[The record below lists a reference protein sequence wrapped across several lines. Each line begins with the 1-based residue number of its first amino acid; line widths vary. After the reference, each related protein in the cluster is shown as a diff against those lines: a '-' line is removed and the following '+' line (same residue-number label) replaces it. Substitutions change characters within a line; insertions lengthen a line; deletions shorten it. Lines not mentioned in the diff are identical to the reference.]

1 MITNEFQYRNTK
13 SILNDFQD
21 TLDELEGT
29 ATRATK
35 PKLRSIEIAAVRSQM
50 ESLSEELADYETLR
64 TGNVKTLFSSSVL
77 GLADLLVRARIV
89 RGWTQ
94 AQLAEALGI
103 AVQQVQRYESTGYV
117 SASLSRINDVAQALD
132 IEVSETA
139 HLKQTA

>member
-13 SILNDFQD
+13 SILNDFQV
-21 TLDELEGT
+21 TLDELEET
-29 ATRATK
+29 ANSAVK
-35 PKLRSIEIAAVRSQM
+35 PKLRAIEVAAVRSQM
-50 ESLSEELADYETLR
+50 ESLAEELADYESLR

-77 GLADLLVRARIV
+77 GLADLLVRARIA

-103 AVQQVQRYESTGYV
+103 AVQQVQRYESTGYA

-132 IEVSETA
+132 IEISETA
-139 HLKQTA
+139 HLKQTG

>member
-1 MITNEFQYRNTK
+1 MITNAFQYRNTK
-13 SILNDFQD
+13 SILGEFQN
-21 TLDELEGT
+21 TLEALEGT
-29 ATRATK
+29 ASLAPK
-35 PKLRSIEIAAVRSQM
+35 PKLRAIEIAAVRSQM
-50 ESLSEELADYETLR
+50 ESLSEELVAYDTLR
-64 TGNVKTLFSSSVL
+64 TGNVKTLFSDSVL
-77 GLADLLVRARIV
+77 GFADLLVRARV
-89 RGWTQ
+89 ARGWTQ

>member
-13 SILNDFQD
+13 SILGEFQN
-21 TLDELEGT
+21 TLDSLEGT
-29 ATRATK
+29 ADLASK
-35 PKLRSIEIAAVRSQM
+35 PKLRAIEIAAVRSQM
-50 ESLSEELADYETLR
+50 ESLAEELVACETLR
-64 TGNVKTLFSSSVL
+64 TGNVKTLFSDSVL
-77 GLADLLVRARIV
+77 GFADLLVRARV
-89 RGWTQ
+89 ARGWTQ

-139 HLKQTA
+139 YLKQTA

>member
-13 SILNDFQD
+13 SILSEFQD
-21 TLDELEGT
+21 TLDELEAT
-29 ATRATK
+29 ATSAAK
-35 PKLRSIEIAAVRSQM
+35 PKLRAIEIAAVRSQM
-50 ESLSEELADYETLR
+50 ESLAEELADYESLR

-77 GLADLLVRARIV
+77 GLADLLVRARIA

-103 AVQQVQRYESTGYV
+103 AAQQVQRYESTGYA

-132 IEVSETA
+132 IEISETA
-139 HLKQTA
+139 RLKQTA

>member
-13 SILNDFQD
+13 SILNDFQV
-21 TLDELEGT
+21 TLDELEET
-29 ATRATK
+29 ANSAAK
-35 PKLRSIEIAAVRSQM
+35 PKLRAIEVAAVRSQM
-50 ESLSEELADYETLR
+50 ESLAEELADYESLR

-77 GLADLLVRARIV
+77 GLADLLVRARIA

-103 AVQQVQRYESTGYV
+103 AVQQVQRYESTGYA
-117 SASLSRINDVAQALD
+117 SASLSRINDVALALD
-132 IEVSETA
+132 IEISETA

>member
-13 SILNDFQD
+13 SILGEFQD
-21 TLDELEGT
+21 SLDELEGT
-29 ATRATK
+29 ANLALK
-35 PKLRSIEIAAVRSQM
+35 PKLRAIEIAAVRSQM
-50 ESLSEELADYETLR
+50 ESLSEELVAYETLR
-64 TGNVKTLFSSSVL
+64 TGNVKTLFSDSVL
-77 GLADLLVRARIV
+77 GFADLLVQARV
-89 RGWTQ
+89 ARGWTQ

>member
-13 SILNDFQD
+13 SILGEFQD

-29 ATRATK
+29 ASLAPK
-35 PKLRSIEIAAVRSQM
+35 PKLRAIEIAAVRSQM
-50 ESLSEELADYETLR
+50 ESLSEELVAYETLR
-64 TGNVKTLFSSSVL
+64 TGNVKTLFSDSVL
-77 GLADLLVRARIV
+77 GFADLLVQARV
-89 RGWTQ
+89 ARGWTQ